1 LSTGFRTFLE
11 LTKISIVALSVL
23 HNIAIMLKDRE
34 FTIQVI
40 EEQEQE
46 PLRVAEEQN
55 PRGSVRAAFIQN
67 NF

>member
-1 LSTGFRTFLE
+1 
-11 LTKISIVALSVL
+11 
-23 HNIAIMLKDRE
+23 MLKDRE